1 MRCLT
6 RPLSGLACCITI
18 SFSCWETKPWEG
30 EGMDGTL
37 APGQPTTPPHDAAF
51 LDYLFEVYNIPT
63 FAPNVFS
70 SHISNLCNTQPPS
83 LALPFTDK
91 PPYSRTIYKF
101 TRPRNYPS
109 PQHNLPL
116 HPSLNSVIT
125 SLTTKNNPLLIWR
138 LFILP
143 AALLL
148 QKPAVPAMQCNH
160 QQGSIHPSIHSL
172 P

>member
-1 MRCLT
+1 MARW
-6 RPLSGLACCITI
+6 RQVNQPLLR
-18 SFSCWETKPWEG
+18 
-30 EGMDGTL
+30 
-37 APGQPTTPPHDAAF
+37 TTPPSWITYSKSIIFQPLPQMSF
-51 LDYLFEVYNIPT
+51 LLT
-63 FAPNVFS
+63 FPIFATHNR
-70 SHISNLCNTQPPS
+70 PP
-83 LALPFTDK
+83 LPFTDK